1 MPTATPEA
9 TVPMT
14 LATVPWPPPRAARRP
29 DRAGGDDPALPPD
42 RVDGVQAA
50 AEARAA
56 LAEAVSAAAEAAA
69 RARSVAALLEETLAV
84 LTDAQ
89 RAADRRPPPVGASR
103 HETDA
108 LSPRER
114 EVLALV
120 AAGRSN
126 KAIATALFVSPNTIK
141 THVSSLLAKL
151 RAETRAQL
159 AVIAATHGVHP
170 DSVEHRR

>member
-1 MPTATPEA
+1 MRADNPEA

-14 LATVPWPPPRAARRP
+14 MATLSWPPPLAARRP
-29 DRAGGDDPALPPD
+29 DRAVGDDPALPPD
-42 RVDGVQAA
+42 RVDVVRAA
-50 AEARAA
+50 AEARSA
-56 LAEAVSAAAEAAA
+56 LADTVIAAAEAVA
-69 RARSVAALLEETLAV
+69 RARSVAALLDETLAV

-89 RAADRRPPPVGASR
+89 RAADRRPPPVVASR
-103 HETDA
+103 HEADS

-126 KAIATALFVSPNTIK
+126 KAIANALFVSPNTIK

-159 AVIAATHGVHP
+159 AVIAATHGVYP
-170 DSVEHRR
+170 DSV